1 MDKMN
6 YLLDNPEAERTFQDI
21 LLRIKR
27 LQNREVVNSMQKRG
41 IEYKLNFGVSIPMLR
56 QVASEYSKN
65 HLVALKLWN
74 KQWRET
80 LILATLLE
88 EPEEVTE
95 NQIDFWVRNFPAM
108 EIAEQAAMNLFSKTR
123 FAYEKSFEWCTGK
136 KLLVKIVGL
145 LTIGRLALT
154 DIQAEDEKF
163 EPFFELMSPLSKDR
177 QLATVF
183 SRIFIQ
189 IGMRNLN
196 LHELAIRHAEIL
208 KTIDSEVS
216 QENAE
221 LILSE
226 LDCEDAMEIIKIRSA
241 RISN

>member
-1 MDKMN
+1 MD
-6 YLLDNPEAERTFQDI
+6 YLLDDPEAEHIFQEI

-27 LQNREVVNSMQKRG
+27 LQNREVVNSMKKRG
-41 IEYKLNFGVSIPMLR
+41 VDYKVNYGVSIPMLR
-56 QVASEYSKN
+56 QLASEYSEN

-80 LILATLLE
+80 IILATLLE
-88 EPEEVTE
+88 KPEEVSE
-95 NQIDFWVRNFPAM
+95 NQMDFWVKSFPSQ
-108 EIAEQAAMNLFSKTR
+108 EIAEQAAMNLFSNTSY
-123 FAYEKSFEWCTGK
+123 AYQKAFEYCLGK

-145 LTIGRLALT
+145 LMIGRLALT
-154 DIQAEDEKF
+154 DHNSPDENF
-163 EPFFELMSPLSKDR
+163 DPFFEVMSPLSKDP

-183 SRIFIQ
+183 SRVYIQ

-196 LHELAIRHAEIL
+196 LNQLAIQHAKIL

-216 QENAE
+216 QQNAD

-226 LDCEDAMEIIKIRSA
+226 LDFDEIREMIKNRQQQV
-241 RISN
+241 